1 MHRHQLGSVFSLV
14 DAAQALSELT
24 ALSAQ
29 ITSAIVV
36 DGDGA
41 PLASTLDD
49 DRAGG
54 LAQTVQELLAAADRV
69 GDGRPVLQLEVATA
83 DGSVFLV
90 RDGDVVIAATTR
102 PEPAA
107 GLVFYDLKAT
117 LRSIREEPKP
127 KPKARKKSDAA
138 A

>member
-1 MHRHQLGSVFSLV
+1 VFFLV

-41 PLASTLDD
+41 PIAASLDE
-49 DRAGG
+49 DRARG
-54 LAQTVQELLAAADRV
+54 LAQCVQELLAAADRV
-69 GDGRPVLQLEVATA
+69 GNGRPVVQLEAATA
-83 DGSVFLV
+83 VGGVFLV
-90 RDGDVVIAATTR
+90 RDGDLAIAATTR

-107 GLVFYDLKAT
+107 GLVFYDLKTT
-117 LRSIREEPKP
+117 LRTIREQPKP
-127 KPKARKKSDAA
+127 KPKAKKSDATA
-138 A
+138 

>member
-1 MHRHQLGSVFSLV
+1 M

-41 PLASTLDD
+41 PVVSTLDES
-49 DRAGG
+49 RAKE
-54 LAQTVQELLAAADRV
+54 LAQRVQELGAAAARIA
-69 GDGRPVLQLEVATA
+69 DGQPVAQLEVSTA
-83 DGSVFLV
+83 GGCVFVV
-90 RDGDVVIAATTR
+90 RDGDLSIAATTR

-107 GLVFYDLKAT
+107 GLVFYDLKT
-117 LRSIREEPKP
+117 CLRSIREQEKP
-127 KPKARKKSDAA
+127 KPKARKKSDAPA
-138 A
+138 

>member
-1 MHRHQLGSVFSLV
+1 M

-24 ALSAQ
+24 SLSAQ

-36 DGDGA
+36 DADGS

-49 DRAGG
+49 AAAAE
-54 LAQTVQELLAAADRV
+54 LAPTVQELVAAAGRV
-69 GDGRPVLQLEVATA
+69 GEGRQLAQLQLSTP
-83 DGSVFLV
+83 DGGVFLV
-90 RDGDVVIAATTR
+90 RDGDRAIAATTR

-107 GLVFYDLKAT
+107 GLVFYDLKT
-117 LRSIREEPKP
+117 CLRSIADESKPRPKP
-127 KPKARKKSDAA
+127 KQRRKKARDAA

>member
-1 MHRHQLGSVFSLV
+1 M

-29 ITSAIVV
+29 ITSAIVIDA
-36 DGDGA
+36 DGS

-49 DRAGG
+49 AVAAE
-54 LAQTVQELLAAADRV
+54 LAPTVQELLAAAGRV
-69 GDGRPVLQLEVATA
+69 GEGGQLVQLQLSTP
-83 DGSVFLV
+83 DGGVFLV
-90 RDGDVVIAATTR
+90 RDGDRAIAATTR

-107 GLVFYDLKAT
+107 GLVFYDLKT
-117 LRSIREEPKP
+117 CLRSIADEPKP
-127 KPKARKKSDAA
+127 RPKATRPRKKTNDAA

>member
-1 MHRHQLGSVFSLV
+1 M

-36 DGDGA
+36 DADGS
-41 PLASTLDD
+41 PVASTVDEESA
-49 DRAGG
+49 RE
-54 LAQTVQELLAAADRV
+54 LAQTVQELLAAAGRA
-69 GDGRPVLQLEVATA
+69 GDGRPVAQLEVATPE
-83 DGSVFLV
+83 GSVFLV
-90 RDGDVVIAATTR
+90 REGERAVAAATR

-107 GLVFYDLKAT
+107 GLVFYDLKSC
-117 LRSIREEPKP
+117 LRGIADQAKP
-127 KPKARKKSDAA
+127 RPKARKKADAA